1 MNILNKDEGFQN
13 LREDY
18 PRTDTEVLADFYIK
32 NDFNMKKTI
41 TDLYQ
46 KLRLMPT
53 DKDGSDYEARKS
65 SNKVQEF
72 QSDQDEDVK
81 EDHSSDND
89 DSDSDSDN
97 DEES

>member
-41 TDLYQ
+41 TDLY
-46 KLRLMPT
+46 
-53 DKDGSDYEARKS
+53 
-65 SNKVQEF
+65 
-72 QSDQDEDVK
+72 
-81 EDHSSDND
+81 
-89 DSDSDSDN
+89 
-97 DEES
+97 